1 MSKRHGFHLPHF
13 HLGHHQKYNNKN
25 NNNNKHINGNQK
37 TMMPFLPTIP
47 AELGNI
53 CCMAL
58 ESLTDDQLNVEGI
71 HRVSSHVEKRDKLK
85 FILMQLYEHGNDNNN
100 NNNNNSDNNTQNKR
114 KNSNKYNNLSFIVK
128 EWDVHEI
135 IGATKAIFRSYAP
148 LITYTEYDAVL
159 NCLSD
164 TKYDDD
170 TNGLNL
176 IIQQKL
182 AVLGSVQCQLLK
194 RLSIHFGKVIKN
206 SKNNKMSIHALGTIW
221 MNTFMRKSEEIHK
234 NDAVKEIINKRISAT
249 ERIINY
255 FLKIEHE
262 NKQKNIQDDSK
273 NMMSEITTTTGG
285 MSMMKEEEE
294 EKKQSDR
301 IMRKKKDINN
311 LSIEG
316 RMLYNAV
323 TNDNYNKCV
332 EWLSNNVNNN
342 PNAHDIILLVSEYV
356 ESNYLDTNQ
365 LTDMNG
371 ATKFI
376 LMTEVLTGFSNE
388 EFTSFLS
395 DSPCGPKFVE
405 MAGRLSLAAEDA
417 IINER
422 DHVVETIQLQSNAT
436 KRNDFNYTQNISDL
450 EKQIKQLNE
459 RLFLEIENKK
469 ILVKQLEEYPP
480 ERIKSLQV
488 MNERLET
495 LLSQA
500 KEENKELIGRNERV
514 NGEFELQ
521 KLQALGQM
529 EAKHRVEMK
538 KQVGKAKVDMEREIK
553 KMIEKHKEEMKELV
567 EKHKQEMDIV
577 KGEHEE
583 ALLALAEIHQDRLQ
597 EAEMDKLRALGVA
610 EAKHKDIQKRLRKE
624 IKRTRLNSNERSS
637 SMKTEHVRM
646 IADMETAH
654 RTAVQFLQ
662 LQLFNLRRENN
673 TDNILRKENAM
684 KKAMSRGYNMK
695 KQQISINAKV
705 SSNTRNTNVN
715 SSNNKDNNVNYTIVN
730 NRMDRNKFS
739 PSPGVDMTADGKFV
753 IHPPLKYFNKD

>member
-13 HLGHHQKYNNKN
+13 HLGHHQKYNNK

-85 FILMQLYEHGNDNNN
+85 FILMQLYEHGNN

-148 LITYTEYDAVL
+148 LITYTEYDEVL

-500 KEENKELIGRNERV
+500 KEENKELIGRNDRV
-514 NGEFELQ
+514 NGEFELE

-637 SMKTEHVRM
+637 SMKAEHVRM
-646 IADMETAH
+646 IAGMETAH

-715 SSNNKDNNVNYTIVN
+715 SNNNKDNNVDYTIVN

>member
-273 NMMSEITTTTGG
+273 NMMSEITTITGG

-637 SMKTEHVRM
+637 SMKAEHVRM
-646 IADMETAH
+646 IAGMETAH

>member
-148 LITYTEYDAVL
+148 LITYTEYDEVL

-422 DHVVETIQLQSNAT
+422 DHVVETIQLQSNTT

-500 KEENKELIGRNERV
+500 KEENKELIGRNERL
-514 NGEFELQ
+514 NGEFELK

-529 EAKHRVEMK
+529 EAKHKVEMK

-567 EKHKQEMDIV
+567 EKHKQEMGIV

>member
-85 FILMQLYEHGNDNNN
+85 FILMQLYEHGNN

-148 LITYTEYDAVL
+148 LITYTEYDEVL

-273 NMMSEITTTTGG
+273 NMMSEITTITGG

-436 KRNDFNYTQNISDL
+436 KRNDLNYTQNISDL

-553 KMIEKHKEEMKELV
+553 KMMEKHEEEMKELV
-567 EKHKQEMDIV
+567 EKHKQEMGIV

-715 SSNNKDNNVNYTIVN
+715 SNNNKDNNVDYTIVN

>member
-85 FILMQLYEHGNDNNN
+85 FILMQLYEHGNNNN
-100 NNNNNSDNNTQNKR
+100 NKNSDNNTQNKR

-148 LITYTEYDAVL
+148 LITYTEYDEVL

-273 NMMSEITTTTGG
+273 NMMSEITTITGG

-553 KMIEKHKEEMKELV
+553 KMMEKHEEEMKELV
-567 EKHKQEMDIV
+567 EKHKQEMGIV

-715 SSNNKDNNVNYTIVN
+715 SNNNKDNNVDYTIVN

>member
-85 FILMQLYEHGNDNNN
+85 FILMQLYEHGN
-100 NNNNNSDNNTQNKR
+100 NNNSDNNTQNKR

-148 LITYTEYDAVL
+148 LITYTEYDEVL

-422 DHVVETIQLQSNAT
+422 DHVVETIQLQSNTT

-500 KEENKELIGRNERV
+500 KEENKELIGRNERL
-514 NGEFELQ
+514 NGEFELK

-529 EAKHRVEMK
+529 EAKHKVEMK

-567 EKHKQEMDIV
+567 EKHKQEMGIV

-637 SMKTEHVRM
+637 SMKAEHVRM
-646 IADMETAH
+646 IAGMETAH

>member
-85 FILMQLYEHGNDNNN
+85 FILMQLYEHGNN

-422 DHVVETIQLQSNAT
+422 DHVVETIQLQSNTT

-514 NGEFELQ
+514 NGEFELK

-715 SSNNKDNNVNYTIVN
+715 SNNNKDNNVDYTIVN

>member
-85 FILMQLYEHGNDNNN
+85 FILMQLYEHGNN

-148 LITYTEYDAVL
+148 LITYTEYDEVL

-273 NMMSEITTTTGG
+273 NMMSEITTITGG

-436 KRNDFNYTQNISDL
+436 KRNDLNYTQNISDL

-514 NGEFELQ
+514 NGEFELK

-567 EKHKQEMDIV
+567 EKHKQEMGIV

-715 SSNNKDNNVNYTIVN
+715 SNNNKDNNVDYTIVN

>member
-85 FILMQLYEHGNDNNN
+85 FILMQLYEHGNN

-422 DHVVETIQLQSNAT
+422 DHVVETIQLQSNTT

-514 NGEFELQ
+514 NGEFELK

-715 SSNNKDNNVNYTIVN
+715 SNNNKDNNVNYTIVN

>member
-85 FILMQLYEHGNDNNN
+85 FILMQLYEHGNN

-148 LITYTEYDAVL
+148 LITYTEYDEVL

-422 DHVVETIQLQSNAT
+422 DHVVETIQLQSNTT

-500 KEENKELIGRNERV
+500 KEENKELIGRNDRV
-514 NGEFELQ
+514 NGEFELE

-637 SMKTEHVRM
+637 SMKAEHVRM
-646 IADMETAH
+646 IAGMETAH

-715 SSNNKDNNVNYTIVN
+715 SNNNKDNNVDYTIVN

>member
-13 HLGHHQKYNNKN
+13 HLGHHQKYNNK

-85 FILMQLYEHGNDNNN
+85 FILMQLYEHGNN

-148 LITYTEYDAVL
+148 LITYTEYDEVL

-164 TKYDDD
+164 TKYNDD

-500 KEENKELIGRNERV
+500 KEENKELIGRNDRV
-514 NGEFELQ
+514 NGEFELE

-637 SMKTEHVRM
+637 SMKAEHVRM
-646 IADMETAH
+646 IAGMETAH

-715 SSNNKDNNVNYTIVN
+715 SNNNKDNNVDYTIVN

>member
-13 HLGHHQKYNNKN
+13 HLGHHQKYNNK

-85 FILMQLYEHGNDNNN
+85 FILMQLYEHGN

-148 LITYTEYDAVL
+148 LITYTEYDEVL

-164 TKYDDD
+164 TKYNDD

-316 RMLYNAV
+316 QMLYNAV

-422 DHVVETIQLQSNAT
+422 DHVVETIQLQSKAT

-500 KEENKELIGRNERV
+500 KEENKELIGRNDRV
-514 NGEFELQ
+514 NGEFEL
-521 KLQALGQM
+521 
-529 EAKHRVEMK
+529 
-538 KQVGKAKVDMEREIK
+538 
-553 KMIEKHKEEMKELV
+553 EK
-567 EKHKQEMDIV
+567 
-577 KGEHEE
+577 
-583 ALLALAEIHQDRLQ
+583 
-597 EAEMDKLRALGVA
+597 
-610 EAKHKDIQKRLRKE
+610 
-624 IKRTRLNSNERSS
+624 
-637 SMKTEHVRM
+637 
-646 IADMETAH
+646 
-654 RTAVQFLQ
+654 
-662 LQLFNLRRENN
+662 
-673 TDNILRKENAM
+673 
-684 KKAMSRGYNMK
+684 
-695 KQQISINAKV
+695 
-705 SSNTRNTNVN
+705 
-715 SSNNKDNNVNYTIVN
+715 
-730 NRMDRNKFS
+730 
-739 PSPGVDMTADGKFV
+739 
-753 IHPPLKYFNKD
+753 

>member
-85 FILMQLYEHGNDNNN
+85 FILMQLYEHGN
-100 NNNNNSDNNTQNKR
+100 NNNSDNNTQNKR

-148 LITYTEYDAVL
+148 LITYTEYDEVL

-422 DHVVETIQLQSNAT
+422 DHVVETIQLQSNTT

-514 NGEFELQ
+514 NGEFELK

-567 EKHKQEMDIV
+567 EKHKQEMGIV

-637 SMKTEHVRM
+637 SMKAEHVRM
-646 IADMETAH
+646 IAGMETAH

>member
-1 MSKRHGFHLPHF
+1 M
-13 HLGHHQKYNNKN
+13 
-25 NNNNKHINGNQK
+25 
-37 TMMPFLPTIP
+37 
-47 AELGNI
+47 
-53 CCMAL
+53 
-58 ESLTDDQLNVEGI
+58 
-71 HRVSSHVEKRDKLK
+71 
-85 FILMQLYEHGNDNNN
+85 
-100 NNNNNSDNNTQNKR
+100 
-114 KNSNKYNNLSFIVK
+114 
-128 EWDVHEI
+128 
-135 IGATKAIFRSYAP
+135 
-148 LITYTEYDAVL
+148 

-194 RLSIHFGKVIKN
+194 RLSIHFGKVIKS

-567 EKHKQEMDIV
+567 EKHKQEMGIV

-684 KKAMSRGYNMK
+684 KKKMSRGYNMK

-715 SSNNKDNNVNYTIVN
+715 SNNNKDNNVDYTIVN

>member
-13 HLGHHQKYNNKN
+13 HLGHHQKYNNK

-85 FILMQLYEHGNDNNN
+85 FILMQLYEHGNNSN

-148 LITYTEYDAVL
+148 LITYTEYDEVL

-273 NMMSEITTTTGG
+273 NMMSEITTITGG

-316 RMLYNAV
+316 QMLYNAV

-500 KEENKELIGRNERV
+500 KEENKELIGRNDRV
-514 NGEFELQ
+514 NGEFELE

-684 KKAMSRGYNMK
+684 KKKMSRGYNMK

-715 SSNNKDNNVNYTIVN
+715 SNNNKDNNVDYTIVN

>member
-85 FILMQLYEHGNDNNN
+85 FILMQLYEHGNN

-148 LITYTEYDAVL
+148 LITYTEYDEVL

-273 NMMSEITTTTGG
+273 NMMSEITTITGG

-553 KMIEKHKEEMKELV
+553 KMTEKHEEEMKELV
-567 EKHKQEMDIV
+567 EKHKQEMGIV

-684 KKAMSRGYNMK
+684 KKAMPRGYNMK

-715 SSNNKDNNVNYTIVN
+715 SNNNKDNNVDYTIVN

>member
-85 FILMQLYEHGNDNNN
+85 FILMQLYEHGN

-148 LITYTEYDAVL
+148 LITYTEYDEVL

-164 TKYDDD
+164 TKYNDD

-422 DHVVETIQLQSNAT
+422 DHVVETIQLQSKAT

-514 NGEFELQ
+514 NGEFELK

-553 KMIEKHKEEMKELV
+553 KMMEKHEEEMKELV

-715 SSNNKDNNVNYTIVN
+715 SNNNKDNNVDYTIVN

>member
-85 FILMQLYEHGNDNNN
+85 FILMQLYEHGN
-100 NNNNNSDNNTQNKR
+100 NNNSDNNTQNKR

-148 LITYTEYDAVL
+148 LITYTEYDEVL

-273 NMMSEITTTTGG
+273 NMMSEKPITT
-285 MSMMKEEEE
+285 MSIMKEEEE

-316 RMLYNAV
+316 QMLYNAV

-500 KEENKELIGRNERV
+500 KEENKELIGRNDRV
-514 NGEFELQ
+514 NGEFELE

-553 KMIEKHKEEMKELV
+553 KMMEKHEEEMKELV
-567 EKHKQEMDIV
+567 EKHKQEMGIV

-715 SSNNKDNNVNYTIVN
+715 SNNNKDNNVDYTIVN

>member
-85 FILMQLYEHGNDNNN
+85 FILMQLYEHGNN

-273 NMMSEITTTTGG
+273 NMMSEITTITGG

-436 KRNDFNYTQNISDL
+436 KRNDLNYTQNISDL

-567 EKHKQEMDIV
+567 EKHKQEMGIV

-715 SSNNKDNNVNYTIVN
+715 SNNNKDNNVDYTIVN

>member
-148 LITYTEYDAVL
+148 LITYTEYDEVL

-422 DHVVETIQLQSNAT
+422 DHVVETIQLQSNTT

-514 NGEFELQ
+514 NGEFELK

-637 SMKTEHVRM
+637 SMKAEHVRM
-646 IADMETAH
+646 IAGMETAH

>member
-85 FILMQLYEHGNDNNN
+85 FILMQLYEHGN

-148 LITYTEYDAVL
+148 LITYTEYDEVL

-273 NMMSEITTTTGG
+273 NMMSEITTITGG

-553 KMIEKHKEEMKELV
+553 KMMEKHEEEMKELV
-567 EKHKQEMDIV
+567 EKHKQEMGIV

-684 KKAMSRGYNMK
+684 KKAMPRGYNMK

-715 SSNNKDNNVNYTIVN
+715 SNNNKDNNVDYTIVN

>member
-13 HLGHHQKYNNKN
+13 HLGHHQKYNNK

-85 FILMQLYEHGNDNNN
+85 FILMQLYEHGNNS

-148 LITYTEYDAVL
+148 LITYTEYDEVL

-273 NMMSEITTTTGG
+273 NMMSEITTITGG

-316 RMLYNAV
+316 QMLYNAV

-500 KEENKELIGRNERV
+500 KEENKELIGQNDRV
-514 NGEFELQ
+514 NGEFELE

-553 KMIEKHKEEMKELV
+553 KMMEKHEEEMKELV

-684 KKAMSRGYNMK
+684 KKKMSRGYNMK

-715 SSNNKDNNVNYTIVN
+715 SNNNKDNNVDYTIVN

>member
-85 FILMQLYEHGNDNNN
+85 FILMQLYEHGNN

-148 LITYTEYDAVL
+148 LITYTEYDEVL

-422 DHVVETIQLQSNAT
+422 DHVVETIQLQSNTT

-514 NGEFELQ
+514 NGEFELK

-567 EKHKQEMDIV
+567 EKHKQEMGIV

>member
-85 FILMQLYEHGNDNNN
+85 FILMQLYEHGN

-148 LITYTEYDAVL
+148 LITYTEYDEVL

-194 RLSIHFGKVIKN
+194 RLSIHFGKVIKS

-273 NMMSEITTTTGG
+273 NMMSEITTITGG

-553 KMIEKHKEEMKELV
+553 KMMEKHEEEMKELV
-567 EKHKQEMDIV
+567 EKHKQEMGIV

-684 KKAMSRGYNMK
+684 KKAMPRGYNMK

-715 SSNNKDNNVNYTIVN
+715 SNNNKDNNVDYTIVN

>member
-85 FILMQLYEHGNDNNN
+85 FILMQLYEHANNS

-148 LITYTEYDAVL
+148 LITYTEYDEVL

-164 TKYDDD
+164 TKYNDD

-273 NMMSEITTTTGG
+273 NMMSEKPITT
-285 MSMMKEEEE
+285 MSIMKEEEE

-316 RMLYNAV
+316 QMLYNAV

-500 KEENKELIGRNERV
+500 KEENKELIGRNDRV
-514 NGEFELQ
+514 NGEFELE
-521 KLQALGQM
+521 KLQALGQK

-553 KMIEKHKEEMKELV
+553 KMMEKHEEEMKELV
-567 EKHKQEMDIV
+567 EKHKQEMGLV

-684 KKAMSRGYNMK
+684 KKKMSRGYNMK

-715 SSNNKDNNVNYTIVN
+715 SNNNKDNNVDYTIVN

>member
-85 FILMQLYEHGNDNNN
+85 FILMQLYEHGN

-148 LITYTEYDAVL
+148 LITYTEYDEVL

-273 NMMSEITTTTGG
+273 NMMSEITTITGG

-500 KEENKELIGRNERV
+500 KEENKELIGRNDRV
-514 NGEFELQ
+514 NGEFELE

-553 KMIEKHKEEMKELV
+553 KMMEKHEEEMKELV
-567 EKHKQEMDIV
+567 EKHKQEMGIV

-684 KKAMSRGYNMK
+684 KKAMPRGYNMK

-715 SSNNKDNNVNYTIVN
+715 SNNNKDNNVDYTIVN

>member
-85 FILMQLYEHGNDNNN
+85 FILMQLYEHGNN

-422 DHVVETIQLQSNAT
+422 DHVVETIQLQSNTT

-514 NGEFELQ
+514 NGEFELK

-567 EKHKQEMDIV
+567 EKHKQEMGIV